1 MNKLN
6 EKAQEKGKCQ
16 IVQKEENMKKRQM
29 KSIIFMLI
37 GVIALVGSIS
47 FLNVRADA
55 KKNTGK
61 TFTVGFDA
69 EFPPYGYK
77 DSNGEYVGFD
87 LDLAQEVCDRKGW
100 TLKKQPIDWDS
111 KDMELN
117 SNTIDCIWNGF
128 TMNGRE
134 DMYTWSDAYVD
145 NSQVVLVNKGSDIK
159 KLSDLA
165 GKVVVV
171 QADSSAKAAL
181 VGDDATEENKK
192 LAESFAEMQ
201 EVSDYNSAVM
211 NLESGA
217 VDAICMDIGVAKFQQ
232 GKHEDLTILDE
243 TLSSEG
249 YGIGF
254 RKGNTKLR
262 DEVQETLYEMVDD
275 GTFAK
280 IAEKYKDYNLP
291 ECICL
296 SRDNQKKDTVN
307 EKEDTSSGVTSTET
321 AKPQS
326 KDTSKE
332 TKSGFAMIQD
342 IMLQLLEGFGSTLAI
357 FLLTLLFSL
366 PLGLLIAFGRM
377 SKIRPIQW
385 IMKFYISIMRG
396 TPLMLQLFIV
406 FFGPYYVFNINLAS
420 LGRHYR
426 FIAVI
431 IGFALNYA
439 AYFAEIYRGGIENI
453 PSGQREAA
461 KLLGYTRGQTFCKI
475 IFPQMVKR
483 VMPPVTNEIITLVK
497 DTSLAF
503 VLGYTEM
510 FRLAKEI
517 AANLTNIMPLFI
529 AGVFYYV
536 FNYVVAYIMERIE
549 KKLDYFE

>member
-1 MNKLN
+1 
-6 EKAQEKGKCQ
+6 
-16 IVQKEENMKKRQM
+16 
-29 KSIIFMLI
+29 
-37 GVIALVGSIS
+37 
-47 FLNVRADA
+47 
-55 KKNTGK
+55 
-61 TFTVGFDA
+61 
-69 EFPPYGYK
+69 
-77 DSNGEYVGFD
+77 
-87 LDLAQEVCDRKGW
+87 
-100 TLKKQPIDWDS
+100 
-111 KDMELN
+111 
-117 SNTIDCIWNGF
+117 
-128 TMNGRE
+128 
-134 DMYTWSDAYVD
+134 
-145 NSQVVLVNKGSDIK
+145 
-159 KLSDLA
+159 
-165 GKVVVV
+165 
-171 QADSSAKAAL
+171 
-181 VGDDATEENKK
+181 
-192 LAESFAEMQ
+192 
-201 EVSDYNSAVM
+201 
-211 NLESGA
+211 
-217 VDAICMDIGVAKFQQ
+217 
-232 GKHEDLTILDE
+232 
-243 TLSSEG
+243 
-249 YGIGF
+249 
-254 RKGNTKLR
+254 
-262 DEVQETLYEMVDD
+262 
-275 GTFAK
+275 
-280 IAEKYKDYNLP
+280 
-291 ECICL
+291 
-296 SRDNQKKDTVN
+296 
-307 EKEDTSSGVTSTET
+307 
-321 AKPQS
+321 
-326 KDTSKE
+326 
-332 TKSGFAMIQD
+332 MIQD

-357 FLLTLLFSL
+357 FFLTLLFSL
-366 PLGLLIAFGRM
+366 PLGLLVAFGRM